1 MIPDCAQDVHGN
13 LAINVFSYKFRKES
27 HMANNYFGADGTS
40 DLVARGPD
48 TADAGPS
55 MRSVKHELKTLQS
68 RSKARQPK
76 KPTKL
81 ERARKLHDALTTLVQ
96 ELKNSEFTSVSPRP
110 GPVSIIGP
118 EIEDCKTDGKIGH
131 VLEPLGTYI
140 QRLSVK
146 DNFFQR
152 PPFDHMSDPIYR
164 RLIRDF
170 IEGAAMPESKIA
182 AIGWAGGVRSLT
194 DANIRYSIIDGL
206 QRLYCFLIAILL
218 VWRRE
223 QLVQDGI
230 VPEDGWRF
238 VADSVKK
245 LGDPQAAIEAL
256 LQRVIRY
263 EIFYGIGLAGLLHY
277 MVTFNSSQ
285 RRMSLRVQLEIM
297 KRPLIEH
304 LKSEGIPIW
313 EDLGRMP
320 GEQRPKDKFL
330 ASDIVMATQAFITHN
345 AHVTTAVETER
356 FLDEN
361 QPYLDNIGDI
371 TDIVRTL
378 QRISH
383 EVHPKIA
390 EAYESNAN
398 QRCIVMNGDP
408 FLLGFVAACGY
419 VRNRGG
425 MEILD
430 KALDR
435 LVGEFDRRGD
445 DPLDIESYQRALEI
459 IHASRGKDARRLVDD
474 TVRRFFLGV
483 TMELDWLD
491 TAGQI
496 TGGSAG

>member
-1 MIPDCAQDVHGN
+1 M
-13 LAINVFSYKFRKES
+13 AINDYVRDGSG
-27 HMANNYFGADGTS
+27 NYI
-40 DLVARGPD
+40 ARGPD
-48 TADAGPS
+48 AADGGEPVRTLKS
-55 MRSVKHELKTLQS
+55 ELKTLRGRGS
-68 RSKARQPK
+68 ARQAK

-81 ERARKLHDALTTLVQ
+81 ERARKLHDAVTTLVQ
-96 ELKNSEFTSVSPRP
+96 EIKNSEFTAVLARP
-110 GPVSIIGP
+110 GPVTIIGP
-118 EIEDCKTDGKIGH
+118 EIDDPKTDGRIGH
-131 VLEPLGTYI
+131 VRESLGVYI

-152 PPFDHMSDPIYR
+152 PPFDHMTDPIYR

-230 VPEDGWRF
+230 VPEDGWNF

-245 LGDPQAAIEAL
+245 LGDPQSATETL

-304 LKSEGIPIW
+304 LKIEGIPIW

-378 QRISH
+378 KRISS
-383 EVHPKIA
+383 EVHPKLA
-390 EAYESNAN
+390 AAYELNAN
-398 QRCIVMNGDP
+398 QRYLMMNGDP

-425 MEILD
+425 MAILD

-435 LVGEFDRRGD
+435 LVHAFDQRAD
-445 DPLDIESYQRALEI
+445 DPLDIESYQRALAI
-459 IHASRGKDARRLVDD
+459 IAASRGKDARRLVDD

-491 TAGQI
+491 TASQI
-496 TGGSAG
+496 TGGSAR

>member
-1 MIPDCAQDVHGN
+1 MASNDHG
-13 LAINVFSYKFRKES
+13 RD
-27 HMANNYFGADGTS
+27 GAS

-48 TADAGPS
+48 TAESGSGPS
-55 MRSVKHELKTLQS
+55 LRTLKQELKTLRD
-68 RSKARQPK
+68 RSKSRQAK

-81 ERARKLHDALTTLVQ
+81 ERARKLHDAVTTLVQ
-96 ELKNSEFTSVSPRP
+96 ELRNSEFTGLLARP
-110 GPVSIIGP
+110 GPVTIIGP
-118 EIEDCKTDGKIGH
+118 EIDDPKTDGRIGH
-131 VLEPLGTYI
+131 VREPLGTYI

-152 PPFDHMSDPIYR
+152 PPFDHLTDPIYR

-230 VPEDGWRF
+230 VPEDGWNF
-238 VADSVKK
+238 VAASVRK
-245 LGDPQAAIEAL
+245 LGDPNSATEAL

-304 LKSEGIPIW
+304 LKVEGIPIW

-378 QRISH
+378 KRISA
-383 EVHPKIA
+383 EIHPKLVQ
-390 EAYESNAN
+390 AYESDAVF
-398 QRCIVMNGDP
+398 RYIMTHGDP

-435 LVGEFDRRGD
+435 LVQEFDRRGN
-445 DPLDIESYQRALEI
+445 DPLDIESYQQALAVI
-459 IHASRGKDARRLVDD
+459 DASRGKDARRLVDD
-474 TVRRFFLGV
+474 TFRRFFLGV

-491 TAGQI
+491 AACQLSGT
-496 TGGSAG
+496 SAR

>member
-1 MIPDCAQDVHGN
+1 
-13 LAINVFSYKFRKES
+13 
-27 HMANNYFGADGTS
+27 MANNYDGRDGAGE
-40 DLVARGPD
+40 LMARGPD
-48 TADAGPS
+48 GAENGTAS
-55 MRSVKHELKTLQS
+55 SLRSLTKEIKTLRS
-68 RSKARQPK
+68 RSRTRQPK
-76 KPTKL
+76 KPSKL
-81 ERARKLHDALTTLVQ
+81 ERARKLHEAVTTLVQ
-96 ELKNSEFTSVSPRP
+96 QLKSAEFAAVQSRP
-110 GPVSIIGP
+110 GPVTIIGS
-118 EIEDCKTDGKIGH
+118 EIDDPKTDGRIGH
-131 VLEPLGTYI
+131 VREPLGTYI

-152 PPFDHMSDPIYR
+152 PPFDHMTDPIYR

-194 DANIRYSIIDGL
+194 DGNIRYSIIDGL

-230 VPEDGWRF
+230 IPEDGWNF
-238 VADSVKK
+238 VAEAVKK
-245 LGDPQAAIEAL
+245 LGDPNTATDAL

-304 LKSEGIPIW
+304 LKVEGIPIW

-371 TDIVRTL
+371 TDIVKTL
-378 QRISH
+378 KRIST
-383 EVHPKIA
+383 EVHAKLA
-390 EAYESNAN
+390 QAYDSDAAL
-398 QRCIVMNGDP
+398 RSLLTHGDP
-408 FLLGFVAACGY
+408 FLFGLVAACGY

-425 MEILD
+425 IDILD

-435 LVGEFDRRGD
+435 LMNEFNRRGD
-445 DPLDIESYQRALEI
+445 DPLDSESYQQALAI
-459 IHASRGKDARRLVDD
+459 IDASRGKDARRLVDD
-474 TVRRFFLGV
+474 TFRRFFLGV

-491 TAGQI
+491 TASQLLG
-496 TGGSAG
+496 ALEAR

>member
-1 MIPDCAQDVHGN
+1 
-13 LAINVFSYKFRKES
+13 
-27 HMANNYFGADGTS
+27 MANIYDGREAGS
-40 DLVARGPD
+40 DFIARGSD
-48 TADAGPS
+48 GAESGS
-55 MRSVKHELKTLQS
+55 GSSLRSLKQDLKTLRS
-68 RSKARQPK
+68 RNKSRQPK
-76 KPTKL
+76 KPSKL
-81 ERARKLHDALTTLVQ
+81 ERARKLHEAVTTLVQ
-96 ELKNSEFTSVSPRP
+96 QLKKAEFSSLLARP
-110 GPVSIIGP
+110 GPIAIIGP
-118 EIEDCKTDGKIGH
+118 EIDDPKTDGRIGH
-131 VLEPLGTYI
+131 VREPLAIYI

-152 PPFDHMSDPIYR
+152 PPFDHMTDPIYR

-182 AIGWAGGVRSLT
+182 AIGWAGGVRSLA

-230 VPEDGWRF
+230 VPEDGWNF
-238 VADSVKK
+238 VAESVRK
-245 LGDPQAAIEAL
+245 LGDPQAATEAL

-304 LKSEGIPIW
+304 LKVEGIPIW

-330 ASDIVMATQAFITHN
+330 ASDIVLATQAFITHN

-371 TDIVRTL
+371 TDIVKTFK
-378 QRISH
+378 RIGAIN
-383 EVHPKIA
+383 EKLA
-390 EAYESNAN
+390 QAYESEPAC
-398 QRCIVMNGDP
+398 RSLMTHGDP

-435 LVGEFDRRGD
+435 LMSEFDRRSD
-445 DPLDIESYQRALEI
+445 DPLDGESYQQALAI
-459 IHASRGKDARRLVDD
+459 IDASRGKDASGYFSP
-474 TVRRFFLGV
+474 RFRI
-483 TMELDWLD
+483 DP
-491 TAGQI
+491 
-496 TGGSAG
+496 

>member
-1 MIPDCAQDVHGN
+1 
-13 LAINVFSYKFRKES
+13 
-27 HMANNYFGADGTS
+27 MASNYDASDSTS
-40 DLVARGPD
+40 DLIARGPD
-48 TADAGPS
+48 MTESGSSPS
-55 MRSVKHELKTLQS
+55 IRSLKQDLKTLRGRS
-68 RSKARQPK
+68 RSRQAK

-81 ERARKLHDALTTLVQ
+81 ERARKLHEAVTTLVQ
-96 ELKNSEFTSVSPRP
+96 QLKRDEFAILQSRP
-110 GPVSIIGP
+110 GPVAIIGP
-118 EIEDCKTDGKIGH
+118 EIDDPKTDGRIGH
-131 VLEPLGTYI
+131 VREPLGIYI

-152 PPFDHMSDPIYR
+152 PPFDHLTDPIYR

-182 AIGWAGGVRSLT
+182 AIGWAGGVRALT

-223 QLVQDGI
+223 QLVEEGI
-230 VPEDGWRF
+230 VPEDSWSF
-238 VADSVKK
+238 VAESVKK
-245 LGDPQAAIEAL
+245 LGEPHSATEAL

-263 EIFYGIGLAGLLHY
+263 EVFYGIGLAGLLHY

-304 LKSEGIPIW
+304 LKVEGIPIW

-320 GEQRPKDKFL
+320 GEPRPKDKFL
-330 ASDIVMATQAFITHN
+330 ASDIVLATQAFITHN
-345 AHVTTAVETER
+345 AHVSTALETER

-371 TDIVRTL
+371 TDIVKTFK
-378 QRISH
+378 RIS
-383 EVHPKIA
+383 A
-390 EAYESNAN
+390 EIHAKLARAYQADAAFGS
-398 QRCIVMNGDP
+398 IMTHGDP

-435 LVGEFDRRGD
+435 LVGEFNRRGD
-445 DPLDIESYQRALEI
+445 DPLDRESYQQALAI
-459 IHASRGKDARRLVDD
+459 IDASRGKDARRLVDD
-474 TVRRFFLGV
+474 TFRRFFLGV

-491 TAGQI
+491 TASQLLGVLE
-496 TGGSAG
+496 AR

>member
-1 MIPDCAQDVHGN
+1 
-13 LAINVFSYKFRKES
+13 
-27 HMANNYFGADGTS
+27 MANDGRES
-40 DLVARGPD
+40 ASNLVARGPD
-48 TADAGPS
+48 APDSGSGAS
-55 MRSVKHELKTLQS
+55 LRSLKQELKTLRSRTRSRQS
-68 RSKARQPK
+68 K

-81 ERARKLHDALTTLVQ
+81 ERARKLHDAVNSLVQ
-96 ELKNSEFTSVSPRP
+96 ELKKAGFAALQSRP
-110 GPVSIIGP
+110 GPVTIIGP
-118 EIEDCKTDGKIGH
+118 EIDDPKTDGRIGH
-131 VLEPLGTYI
+131 AREPLGIYI

-152 PPFDHMSDPIYR
+152 PPFDHLTDPIYR

-182 AIGWAGGVRSLT
+182 AIGWAGGVRSLN
-194 DANIRYSIIDGL
+194 DGNIRYSIIDGL

-230 VPEDGWRF
+230 VPEEGWNF
-238 VADSVKK
+238 VAASVRK
-245 LGDPQAAIEAL
+245 LGDPEPATDAL

-304 LKSEGIPIW
+304 LKVEGIPIW

-371 TDIVRTL
+371 TDIVKIFK
-378 QRISH
+378 RISA
-383 EVHPKIA
+383 EIQPKLVQ
-390 EAYESNAN
+390 AYESDPTF
-398 QRCIVMNGDP
+398 RSLLTHGDP

-435 LVGEFDRRGD
+435 LLTEFDRRGD
-445 DPLDIESYQRALEI
+445 DPLDSESYQQALAVI
-459 IHASRGKDARRLVDD
+459 DASRGKDARRLVDD
-474 TVRRFFLGV
+474 TFRRFFLGV

-491 TAGQI
+491 TATQLIGVLE
-496 TGGSAG
+496 AR